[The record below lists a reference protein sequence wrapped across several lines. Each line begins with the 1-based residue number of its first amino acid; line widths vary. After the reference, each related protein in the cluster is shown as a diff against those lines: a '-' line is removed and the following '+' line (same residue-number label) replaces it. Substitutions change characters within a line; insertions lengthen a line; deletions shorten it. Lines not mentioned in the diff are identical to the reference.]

1 MNISKIINLF
11 YNELIKAFYKRRTYI
26 SFLLITLLIPVIVY
40 AIDYGAISLQNKI
53 YGQMQDSFIFI
64 GSIVNGYL
72 ATYLI
77 IAILITHMP
86 FLSTIIPSEI
96 ISGEY
101 SKGTFRIY
109 LTRPVSRSSVFISKL
124 LVVLLY
130 TTTMMCYFFFYSLF
144 VSYLILGSG
153 ELIVFHKGILLLSN
167 DDIIWRFWLSF
178 AFSNMVMISVSSLC
192 LLFSS
197 FSKNSVTPIIS
208 TISIVFVGTAISFI
222 PIDIFELINPYLF
235 TGYIDIFLLA
245 FYDPVPYNIFINC
258 FIVCLL
264 WSSLFISVAYY
275 NFTYRD
281 ILE

>member
-1 MNISKIINLF
+1 MINLF
-11 YNELIKAFYKRRTYI
+11 YNELIKALFKRRTYI
-26 SFLLITLLIPVIVY
+26 SFILITLLIPAVVY
-40 AIDYGAISLQNKI
+40 AIDYGAVSLETKI

-64 GSIVNGYL
+64 GSIINGYL
-72 ATYLI
+72 SAYLI

-109 LTRPVSRSSVFISKL
+109 LTRSILRRDVFISKL
-124 LVVLLY
+124 LVVFLY
-130 TTTMMCYFFFYSLF
+130 TTLMMFYFFFYSLF
-144 VSYLILGSG
+144 ISNLILGNG
-153 ELIVFHKGILLLSN
+153 ELIVFHKGILLLSE
-167 DDIIWRFWLSF
+167 DDVLWRFFLGF
-178 AFSNMVMISVSSLC
+178 IFSNFVMVTVSSLC
-192 LLFSS
+192 LFFSS

-208 TISIVFVGTAISFI
+208 TISIVFIGSAISFI
-222 PIDIFELINPYLF
+222 PIDIFELIDPYLF

-245 FYDPVPYNIFINC
+245 FHDPIPYDIFIDC
-258 FIVCLL
+258 FSVCFS
-264 WSSLFISVAYY
+264 WSFIFIIMAYY

>member
-1 MNISKIINLF
+1 MINLF
-11 YNELIKAFYKRRTYI
+11 YNELIKAIYKRRTYI
-26 SFLLITLLIPVIVY
+26 SFILITLLIPIIVY

-109 LTRPVSRSSVFISKL
+109 LTRPISRNSVFISKM
-124 LVVLLY
+124 LVVFLY
-130 TTTMMCYFFFYSLF
+130 TTLMMCYFFFYSLF
-144 VSYLILGSG
+144 VSYLILGGG
-153 ELIVFHKGILLLSN
+153 ELIVFHKGILLLSD

-178 AFSNMVMISVSSLC
+178 SFSNLVMISVSSLC

-208 TISIVFVGTAISFI
+208 TISIVFIGTAVSFI
-222 PIDIFELINPYLF
+222 PIDIFELVDPYLF
-235 TGYIDIFLLA
+235 TGYINIFLLA
-245 FYDPVPYNIFINC
+245 FYDPIPNDIFMDC

-264 WSSLFISVAYY
+264 WSSLFIAIAYY

>member
-1 MNISKIINLF
+1 MINLF

-130 TTTMMCYFFFYSLF
+130 TTAMMCYFFFYSLF

-222 PIDIFELINPYLF
+222 PIDIFELIDPYLF

-245 FYDPVPYNIFINC
+245 FYDPVPYSIFINC
-258 FIVCLL
+258 FIVCFL
-264 WSSLFISVAYY
+264 WSTLFISAAYY

>member
-1 MNISKIINLF
+1 MISLF
-11 YNELIKAFYKRRTYI
+11 YNELIKALYKRRTYI

-72 ATYLI
+72 STYLI

-109 LTRPVSRSSVFISKL
+109 LTRPISRSSVFISKM
-124 LVVLLY
+124 LVVFLY
-130 TTTMMCYFFFYSLF
+130 TTVMMFYFFFYSLL
-144 VSYLILGSG
+144 VSYLILGGG
-153 ELIVFHKGILLLSN
+153 ELIVFHKGILLLAE
-167 DDIIWRFWLSF
+167 DDIIWRFFLSF
-178 AFSNMVMISVSSLC
+178 IFSNLVMICVSSLC

-208 TISIVFVGTAISFI
+208 TISIVFIGTAISFI
-222 PIDIFELINPYLF
+222 PIDIFEMIDPYLF

-245 FYDPVPYNIFINC
+245 FYDPVPYDIYLDC
-258 FIVCLL
+258 FAVCLL
-264 WSSLFISVAYY
+264 WSILFISIAYY